1 MSNNSLAASNT
12 QLGGKRAWLIWSL
25 AAIAFAYAFLH
36 RVAPGVMVH
45 DLMRDFAI
53 SGTMLGTLSA
63 LYFYPYFI
71 LQIPLGALLD
81 TLGTRYLLSSALFL
95 AAIGSVLFGSAQTIE
110 MAYLGRFLIGIGS
123 SVGFLAALNLAGNW
137 FPSNRFALISGL
149 TMLIAMMG
157 AMLGQGPLAIF
168 ISNFGWRVSL
178 WFLSIFGLI
187 LGLLVVLIVRN
198 APRTANNL
206 QRTSKPFKQI
216 IPNLRNASK
225 SLEMWKIAFVAAT
238 MSAPMLTLGGLWG
251 TPYLMSAYELG
262 RSEAAF
268 FTSFILFGWAFSAP
282 IFGWLSD
289 FLGRRK
295 VILAGGSGLLTIA
308 LGLIALIPNPTILFT
323 IILFTMVG
331 VSGSVMVSAFALIRE
346 VTPNKFQGTSIGIV
360 NAMTVASGAI
370 LQPLIGFIL
379 DLRWN
384 GIMIDGA
391 RIFTQVDYR
400 FSFMIIFFTSLL
412 GLILSLSLKEKLKLI
427 R

>member
-346 VTPNKFQGTSIGIV
+346 VTPNKFQGASIGIV

-412 GLILSLSLKEKLKLI
+412 GLIVSLSLKEKTKTD
-427 R
+427 

>member
-206 QRTSKPFKQI
+206 RRTSKPFKQI

-295 VILAGGSGLLTIA
+295 VILAGGSGLLTMA

-346 VTPNKFQGTSIGIV
+346 VTPNKFQGASIGIV

-391 RIFTQVDYR
+391 RIFTHVDYR

-412 GLILSLSLKEKLKLI
+412 GLIVSLSLKEKTKTD
-427 R
+427 

>member
-110 MAYLGRFLIGIGS
+110 MAYLGRFLIGVGS
-123 SVGFLAALNLAGNW
+123 SVGFLAALTLTGNW

-346 VTPNKFQGTSIGIV
+346 VTPNKFQGASIGIV

-412 GLILSLSLKEKLKLI
+412 GLIVSLSLKEKTKTD
-427 R
+427 

>member
-1 MSNNSLAASNT
+1 MSNNNVTASDT
-12 QLGGKRAWLIWSL
+12 KLGGKRAWLVWSL
-25 AAIAFAYAFLH
+25 AATAFAYAFLH

-53 SGTMLGTLSA
+53 SGAMLGTLSA

-95 AAIGSVLFGSAQTIE
+95 AAMGSVLFGSAQTIE
-110 MAYLGRFLIGIGS
+110 IAYLGRFLIGVGS
-123 SVGFLAALNLAGNW
+123 SVGFLAALTLAGNW

-149 TMLIAMMG
+149 TMLIAMLG

-168 ISNFGWRVSL
+168 IAHFSWRASL
-178 WFLSIFGLI
+178 WFLSMFGLI
-187 LGLLVVLIVRN
+187 LSLLVVLIVRN
-198 APRTANNL
+198 APIKANNS
-206 QRTSKPFKQI
+206 QRTSRYLKQI

-262 RSEAAF
+262 RSDSAF
-268 FTSFILFGWAFSAP
+268 FTSLILFGWAFSAP

-295 VILAGGSGLLTIA
+295 VILTGGSGLLTVA
-308 LGLIALIPNPTILFT
+308 LGLIALTPNPTILFT

-331 VSGSVMVSAFALIRE
+331 VSGSVMVTAFALIRE
-346 VTPNKFQGTSIGIV
+346 VTLNEFKGASIGIV

-370 LQPLIGFIL
+370 LQPLIGFVL

-384 GIMIDGA
+384 GLMVDGA

-400 FSFMIIFFTSLL
+400 FSFMFIFFSSLL
-412 GLILSLSLKEKLKLI
+412 GFIVSLSIKEKTNTE
-427 R
+427 

>member
-198 APRTANNL
+198 SPRTAHNL

>member
-110 MAYLGRFLIGIGS
+110 MAYLGRFLIGVGS
-123 SVGFLAALNLAGNW
+123 SVGFLAALTLTGNW

-206 QRTSKPFKQI
+206 QRTSKPFEQI

-346 VTPNKFQGTSIGIV
+346 VTPNKFQGASIGIV

-412 GLILSLSLKEKLKLI
+412 
-427 R
+427 